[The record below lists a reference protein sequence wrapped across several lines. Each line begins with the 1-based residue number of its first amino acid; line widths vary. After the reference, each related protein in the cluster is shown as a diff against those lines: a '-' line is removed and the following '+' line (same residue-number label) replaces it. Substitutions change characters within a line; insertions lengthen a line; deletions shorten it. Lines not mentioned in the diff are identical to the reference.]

1 VAITALYT
9 LDETKL
15 RIEIVPAKG
24 RTADGGQVAVA
35 AMCKKLGLRARIR
48 ARPRSIRRRDRP
60 RGFAPE
66 IIAAHLV
73 VSLCC
78 GGVRLADAEHLHAD
92 KGLRRT
98 LGVTHFADQ
107 TQLGECLR
115 GLGAEGLGALRR
127 VPR

>member
-1 VAITALYT
+1 MAG
-9 LDETKL
+9 
-15 RIEIVPAKG
+15 RSRSPRCAKSSVCG
-24 RTADGGQVAVA
+24 RVSAPS
-35 AMCKKLGLRARIR
+35 
-48 ARPRSIRRRDRP
+48 PRSIRRRDRP

-66 IIAAHLV
+66 IMAAHLV